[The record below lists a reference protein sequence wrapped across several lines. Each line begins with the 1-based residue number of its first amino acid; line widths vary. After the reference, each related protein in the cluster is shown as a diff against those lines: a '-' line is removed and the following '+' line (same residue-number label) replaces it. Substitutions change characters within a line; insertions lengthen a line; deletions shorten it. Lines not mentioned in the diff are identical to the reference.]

1 MIKHFLI
8 LLFLGQAMMAAT
20 VNYIE
25 AKGVKIPLIFEQE
38 KRLPIVNM
46 QLVFK
51 NAGTITDTD
60 KTIGLAKVVS
70 KMMNEGTKTLGSN
83 GFATAL
89 DSKAIQLSASVGT
102 ETFVME
108 YNSLKDQ
115 LDEGTNLF
123 ASLLKEPNITANSLE
138 KVKIDLMGQL
148 SAKESD
154 YDYVA
159 SNALKAL
166 LFEGTPLGLPD
177 NGTPQSVKK
186 IKLKEVQ
193 SFLKAHIVLSNVII
207 VIGGDL
213 TLEEAKEKA
222 KFLVSNLE
230 VGRASSVK
238 HYATSAAQKEKII
251 KKETQQAYLYFG
263 SPYNLTVED
272 KENYKAKVATY
283 ILGTGGFGS
292 RLMEE
297 VRVKKGLAYSAYAR
311 VQISKSSSY
320 MSGYL
325 QTKLESLSDAKSTV
339 KAVFG
344 DFVKKG
350 VTQDELDQT
359 KKFLLGSEPLRTE
372 TLSQRLSRTFM
383 EFYRG
388 EELGHSQ
395 KELELIKNLKLSD
408 LNDYIKK
415 HQEILE
421 LSYAVVTK

>member
-1 MIKHFLI
+1 MIRHFLI

-25 AKGVKIPLIFEQE
+25 ARGVKIPLIFEQE

-46 QLVFK
+46 QLVFR

-60 KTIGLAKVVS
+60 KTEGLAKVS
-70 KMMNEGTKTLGSN
+70 SRIMNEGTLSIGSN

-102 ETFVME
+102 ETFVIE
-108 YNSLKDQ
+108 YNSLRDQ
-115 LDEGTNLF
+115 LDEGTKLF
-123 ASLLKEPNITANSLE
+123 GSLLKEPNVTTKSLD
-138 KVKIDLMGQL
+138 KVKTDIIGTL
-148 SAKESD
+148 SAKEND
-154 YDYVA
+154 FDYVA
-159 SNALKAL
+159 SNALKGL

-177 NGTPQSVKK
+177 LGTISSVKK
-186 IKLKEVQ
+186 IKLKQVEE
-193 SFLKAHIVLSNVII
+193 FLKEHLVLSNLII
-207 VIGGDL
+207 VIGGDI
-213 TLEEAKEKA
+213 TLDEAKEKA
-222 KFLVSNLE
+222 KTLVTNLE

-238 HYATSAAQKEKII
+238 HYATSAAQKEKVI

-263 SPYNLTVED
+263 SPYNLTVGD
-272 KENYKAKVATY
+272 KENYKAKVATF
-283 ILGTGGFGS
+283 ILGAGGFGS

-297 VRVKKGLAYSAYAR
+297 IRVKKGLAYSAYAR
-311 VQISKSSSY
+311 VEISKSNSY
-320 MSGYL
+320 LSGYL
-325 QTKLESLSDAKSTV
+325 QTKLESLGDAKATV
-339 KAVFG
+339 KSVFST
-344 DFVKKG
+344 FVNEG

-383 EFYRG
+383 EFYKG

-415 HQEILE
+415 HKEILE

>member
-1 MIKHFLI
+1 VIKQFLI
-8 LLFLGQAMMAAT
+8 LLFLGQVVMAAT

-38 KRLPIVNM
+38 KRLPIVSM

-51 NAGTITDTD
+51 NAGTITDTE
-60 KTIGLAKVVS
+60 KTVGLAKVAS
-70 KMMNEGTKTLGSN
+70 KMMNEGTISLGSN
-83 GFATAL
+83 GFATSL

-102 ETFVME
+102 ETFVIE

-115 LDEGTNLF
+115 LDEGSKLF
-123 ASLLKEPNITANSLE
+123 ALLLKEPNITEKSLV
-138 KVKIDLMGQL
+138 KVKTDLIGAL

-154 YDYVA
+154 FDYVA
-159 SNALKAL
+159 SNALKAI
-166 LFEGTPLGLPD
+166 LFEGTPLGLQND
-177 NGTPQSVKK
+177 GTVQSVKK

-193 SFLKAHIVLSNVII
+193 NFIKDHLVLSNMII
-207 VIGGDL
+207 VMGGDMSL
-213 TLEEAKEKA
+213 DEAKAKA
-222 KFLVSNLE
+222 QQIVANIQVGHVSNL
-230 VGRASSVK
+230 K
-238 HYATSAAQKEKII
+238 HYATSTAKKEKII

-263 SPYNLTVED
+263 SPYNLSVGD
-272 KENYKAKVATY
+272 KENYKAKVATF
-283 ILGTGGFGS
+283 ILGAGGFGS

-311 VQISKSSSY
+311 VQISNSNSY

-325 QTKLESLSDAKSTV
+325 QTKLESLNDAKSTV
-339 KAVFG
+339 EIVFA
-344 DFVKKG
+344 DFATNG

-383 EFYRG
+383 EFYKG

-408 LNDYIKK
+408 LNDYIKRHK
-415 HQEILE
+415 EILQ